1 MDREKKFLK
10 WKKDYYFFLL
20 FFNHCFLSIK
30 KRQCENE
37 DNFERKKKSI
47 SLPECLKDSH
57 FAHISIF
64 NYYALL
70 MMKVNP
76 FFCSPYVKWW
86 IFIQF
91 FNLCSIK
98 HCFFSFWYKLLNH
111 LYLKGNELKVS
122 ILSLFHFSSHQ
133 RHTHLVFFNIRETE
147 LKPRVFL
154 FWNEIRIWFESG
166 EFTFNF
172 TQSYSWIL
180 IKTQLLIIS
189 ILICATWMCQ
199 WKTIEKKKRKG
210 KDQFEWISSFFGCL
224 GRWSS
229 CVYIVFFKL
238 TLTWKG
244 ITLFFLVAFH
254 LIILILFFCFIL
266 EITDNI
272 VIWQKTNRKPFQRMN
287 KWWIS
292 KINNQT
298 SKSNI
303 ATGRLLLLLK

>member
-1 MDREKKFLK
+1 MKKSTLFSVHLMSNDEFSFNFSICVLSSIVFLVFDINFWITCIWKEMNWKFLF
-10 WKKDYYFFLL
+10 Y
-20 FFNHCFLSIK
+20 HCFI
-30 KRQCENE
+30 
-37 DNFERKKKSI
+37 
-47 SLPECLKDSH
+47 
-57 FAHISIF
+57 
-64 NYYALL
+64 
-70 MMKVNP
+70 
-76 FFCSPYVKWW
+76 
-86 IFIQF
+86 
-91 FNLCSIK
+91 
-98 HCFFSFWYKLLNH
+98 
-111 LYLKGNELKVS
+111 
-122 ILSLFHFSSHQ
+122 FHFIND
-133 RHTHLVFFNIRETE
+133 TLGFFNIRETE

-189 ILICATWMCQ
+189 ILIQHTHMDVPVKNNW
-199 WKTIEKKKRKG
+199 KKKRKG

-238 TLTWKG
+238 TLTWKR

-303 ATGRLLLLLK
+303 ATGRLLLLK